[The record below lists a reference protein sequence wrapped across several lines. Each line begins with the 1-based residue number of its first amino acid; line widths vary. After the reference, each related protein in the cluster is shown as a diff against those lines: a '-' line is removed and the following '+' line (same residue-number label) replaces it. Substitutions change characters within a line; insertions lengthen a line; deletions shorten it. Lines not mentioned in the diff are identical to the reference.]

1 MRAPFLICVGNAIV
15 DILVKVEDSF
25 LNSNDLIKGSM
36 SLVNNEE
43 FDNIFSK
50 ISEYK
55 IESGGSAANTAVGY
69 SYFGGNSIFYAA
81 CISQT
86 IIFGIYFNLDIG
98 YLWLNFIGAVNTMIL
113 STVFNHTLFRKPINQ

>member
-1 MRAPFLICVGNAIV
+1 MTAPFLICVGNAII

-25 LNSNDLIKGSM
+25 LKSNDLIKGSM

-69 SYFGGNSIFYAA
+69 LPLIH
-81 CISQT
+81 I
-86 IIFGIYFNLDIG
+86 
-98 YLWLNFIGAVNTMIL
+98 
-113 STVFNHTLFRKPINQ
+113 